1 MIWVFKILKNII
13 IKFCKIIAV
22 GVKLLKTL
30 NATTNYCMYKR
41 KECSVQNTSKCN
53 VNVFSESNYYCTSV
67 DMNAS
72 LMSTYVVTTF
82 HLLFVW
88 CQKSISFLFLASAVC
103 LLKKLFFGCC
113 FFLTDSVNIS
123 FTHFKIHKFS
133 VIDILIG
140 EAR

>member
-88 CQKSISFLFLASAVC
+88 C
-103 LLKKLFFGCC
+103 
-113 FFLTDSVNIS
+113 
-123 FTHFKIHKFS
+123 
-133 VIDILIG
+133 
-140 EAR
+140 